1 MPNADSTL
9 NKRMGIVA
17 LTWPIFIEVLL
28 RTALNTSDVF
38 MLSGYSDKAVSAV
51 GVISQ
56 ISFFLIIVSTMVS
69 SGTGILIAQYN
80 GASRTQESAHVGVA
94 SIILAIITGVL
105 LSIIAV
111 LGAEYF
117 IPLYQLEAQVEQ
129 YAQEYL
135 FISGALT
142 FNVTIGVV
150 LTTILRSHGYSKSPM
165 VINLIAGVINV
176 FGNYCALYQPFGLP
190 VYGVQGVATATVI
203 SQTIGLLILIGVV
216 RSKGIDLPLKQFKSV
231 PKAIY
236 QKIMKIGSMNAGE
249 VLSYN
254 MAQIT
259 ITFFIVQMGT
269 SSLAAF
275 TYAQNI
281 ARLSFAFAL
290 AIGQGSQ
297 IQTGYYIGKGWVDEI
312 TSRVQRYFVVG
323 FIASTS
329 ITCMV
334 YIFRFEILDLFTQD
348 PEIIA
353 LAALLIAG
361 SILLEA
367 GRVFNLIFIS
377 CLKATGDIKF
387 PVKMGILSMWGI
399 GVAMSYLLGVHWGYG
414 VFGAWMAIAMDE
426 WFRGLIMVRRWR
438 AKKWTRFSL

>member
-1 MPNADSTL
+1 
-9 NKRMGIVA
+9 MGIVA

-80 GASRTQESAHVGVA
+80 GASRDEESAHVGVA
-94 SIILAIITGVL
+94 SIVLAIITGLL
-105 LSIIAV
+105 LSIIAT

-165 VINLIAGVINV
+165 IINLIAGVINV
-176 FGNYCALYQPFGLP
+176 LGNYCVLYQPFGLP
-190 VYGVQGVATATVI
+190 VYGVQGVAASTVI
-203 SQTIGLLILIGVV
+203 SQMIGLLILIGVV
-216 RSKGIDLPLKQFKSV
+216 RNKGIDLPIKQFKSV

-236 QKIMKIGSMNAGE
+236 QKIIKIGSMNAGE

-297 IQTGYYIGKGWVDEI
+297 IQTGYYIGKGWIDEI

-387 PVKMGILSMWGI
+387 PVKMGVLSMWGI

-426 WFRGLIMVRRWR
+426 WFRGIIMAYRWR
-438 AKKWTRFSL
+438 AKKWIRFSF

>member
-1 MPNADSTL
+1 MPTADSTL

-80 GASRTQESAHVGVA
+80 GASRDEESAHVGVA

-203 SQTIGLLILIGVV
+203 SQTIGLLILVGVV
-216 RSKGIDLPLKQFKSV
+216 RSKDIKLPLKQFQSV
-231 PKAIY
+231 PKSIY
-236 QKIMKIGSMNAGE
+236 QKIIKIGSMNAGE

-312 TSRVQRYFVVG
+312 TNRVQRYFVVG

-334 YIFRFEILDLFTQD
+334 YLFRFEILDLFTQD

-353 LAALLIAG
+353 LAAILIAG

-426 WFRGLIMVRRWR
+426 WFRGIIMAYRWR
-438 AKKWTRFSL
+438 AKKWTRFSF

>member
-165 VINLIAGVINV
+165 VINMIAGVINI

-203 SQTIGLLILIGVV
+203 SQVIGLLILIGVV
-216 RSKGIDLPLKQFKSV
+216 RNKGIDLPLKQFKSV

-236 QKIMKIGSMNAGE
+236 QKIIKIGSMNAGE

-297 IQTGYYIGKGWVDEI
+297 IQTGYYIGKGWIDEI

-426 WFRGLIMVRRWR
+426 WFRGIIMAYRWR
-438 AKKWTRFSL
+438 AKKWTRFSF

>member
-1 MPNADSTL
+1 M
-9 NKRMGIVA
+9 
-17 LTWPIFIEVLL
+17 
-28 RTALNTSDVF
+28 
-38 MLSGYSDKAVSAV
+38 
-51 GVISQ
+51 
-56 ISFFLIIVSTMVS
+56 
-69 SGTGILIAQYN
+69 
-80 GASRTQESAHVGVA
+80 
-94 SIILAIITGVL
+94 
-105 LSIIAV
+105 
-111 LGAEYF
+111 
-117 IPLYQLEAQVEQ
+117 
-129 YAQEYL
+129 
-135 FISGALT
+135 
-142 FNVTIGVV
+142 
-150 LTTILRSHGYSKSPM
+150 
-165 VINLIAGVINV
+165 
-176 FGNYCALYQPFGLP
+176 
-190 VYGVQGVATATVI
+190 ATATVI

-334 YIFRFEILDLFTQD
+334 YIFRFEILDLFTKIQRSL
-348 PEIIA
+348 P
-353 LAALLIAG
+353 LPHCSLQ
-361 SILLEA
+361 
-367 GRVFNLIFIS
+367 VQS
-377 CLKATGDIKF
+377 C
-387 PVKMGILSMWGI
+387 
-399 GVAMSYLLGVHWGYG
+399 
-414 VFGAWMAIAMDE
+414 
-426 WFRGLIMVRRWR
+426 
-438 AKKWTRFSL
+438 

>member
-1 MPNADSTL
+1 M
-9 NKRMGIVA
+9 I
-17 LTWPIFIEVLL
+17 
-28 RTALNTSDVF
+28 
-38 MLSGYSDKAVSAV
+38 
-51 GVISQ
+51 
-56 ISFFLIIVSTMVS
+56 
-69 SGTGILIAQYN
+69 
-80 GASRTQESAHVGVA
+80 
-94 SIILAIITGVL
+94 
-105 LSIIAV
+105 
-111 LGAEYF
+111 
-117 IPLYQLEAQVEQ
+117 
-129 YAQEYL
+129 
-135 FISGALT
+135 
-142 FNVTIGVV
+142 
-150 LTTILRSHGYSKSPM
+150 
-165 VINLIAGVINV
+165 INLIAGVINV